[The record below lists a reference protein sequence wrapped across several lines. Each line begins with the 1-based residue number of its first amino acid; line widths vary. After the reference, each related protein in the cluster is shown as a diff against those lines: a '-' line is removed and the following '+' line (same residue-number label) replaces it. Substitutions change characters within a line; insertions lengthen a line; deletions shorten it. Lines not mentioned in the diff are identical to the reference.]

1 MKRISRRIKQEM
13 RISVLIVLIV
23 LIAYHEG
30 ATFIGDIVKNAMEDF
45 YMSTDFSNKYNR
57 IPYFEFVLLG
67 DPALELPAQQQEHL
81 IKTKYNGNESRR
93 L

>member
-13 RISVLIVLIV
+13 RISVLIV

-45 YMSTDFSNKYNR
+45 YMSTDFSNKYN
-57 IPYFEFVLLG
+57 IPHS
-67 DPALELPAQQQEHL
+67 AL
-81 IKTKYNGNESRR
+81 
-93 L
+93 